1 MILRTAFQEKFIVTE
16 DYDATMS
23 KQHVKQCFYTS
34 KCIHSHKN
42 ARTHDNKE

>member
-34 KCIHSHKN
+34 KCIHSQIN
-42 ARTHDNKE
+42 ARTHEKKE